1 MEMEPNQKPSEGG
14 NKPNPTGK
22 IALII
27 LIAIFIVAGVSCLPL
42 QKWTGG
48 RIKDFNLLGD
58 ILPLSEDS
66 SFIQQGADIVDPELL
81 RIRQQSESEAA
92 VNQHADLYGMEK
104 EPEGG
109 WTPSDTVRPYV
120 DPDTIVQQPKQ
131 NRVGNLVAIEDYTTG
146 GRGLRALKAAIAAG
160 RLGRIAVVGDSYIE
174 GDIFTQNLREQLQ
187 EAYGGEGVGYMSL
200 YSDFP
205 GFRRSVKQGGSGWH
219 TYDPNKKAKNIYL
232 GLAEH
237 YYVPTGNAIATYKGS
252 TALKH
257 VEQWSKSQFLF
268 IAPDNTVISTKSG
281 EGDWTDHQI
290 QGSERVQCLTID
302 GTTSDF
308 QLKTSDTSLIGL
320 GVWLDGTSGIAV
332 DCMSSRGFSGVTL
345 LRVNAA
351 LCRAMAKV
359 INYDLIILEFGINAM
374 TSSQTDYSLYSR
386 KMVEVIN
393 HVRTCYPTADILV
406 MGIGDRG
413 EKRGAEVHSMKS
425 APYMVAAQREAARK
439 AHCLFWDT
447 REAMGG
453 NDAIVAWAKA
463 GKANKDYIH
472 MTHQGGAELATLLFN
487 ALRLELK

>member
-1 MEMEPNQKPSEGG
+1 MEQEPTQNSSSGS

-66 SFIQQGADIVDPELL
+66 TFIQQGADIVDPELL
-81 RIRQQSESEAA
+81 RIRRQSEAEASI
-92 VNQHADLYGMEK
+92 NQHADLYGMDK

-109 WTPSDTVRPYV
+109 WTPSDTVRPYF
-120 DPDTIVQQPKQ
+120 DPDTIVQQPKH

-146 GRGLRALKAAIAAG
+146 NRGLRALKSAIASG

-200 YSDFP
+200 YCDFP
-205 GFRRSVKQGGSGWH
+205 GFRRSVKQGGNGWH
-219 TYDPNKKAKNIYL
+219 TFDPNKKAKNIYL

-237 YYVPTGNAIATYKGS
+237 YYVPTGPATATYKGV

-257 VEQWSKSQFLF
+257 VDSWSRSQFLF
-268 IAPDNTVISTKSG
+268 VAPNNTVISTKSG

-290 QGSERVQCLTID
+290 EGSERVQCLTIEGSTD
-302 GTTSDF
+302 NF

-320 GVWLDGTSGIAV
+320 GVWLDGTNGIAV

-393 HVRTCYPTADILV
+393 HVRTCYPAADILV

-425 APYMVAAQREAARK
+425 APYMVEAQREAARK

-453 NDAIVAWAKA
+453 NDAIVTWAKA

>member
-1 MEMEPNQKPSEGG
+1 MEPNQKPSADR
-14 NKPNPTGK
+14 KKSSPAGK
-22 IALII
+22 IALIV
-27 LIAIFIVAGVSCLPL
+27 LIALFIVAGVSCLPL

-58 ILPLSEDS
+58 ILHLSEDS

-81 RIRQQSESEAA
+81 RIRQQSETEAA
-92 VNQHADLYGMEK
+92 INQQADLYGLEQ

-109 WTPSDTVRPYV
+109 WTPSDTVKPYV

-146 GRGLRALKAAIAAG
+146 GRGLRALKSAISAG

-205 GFRRSVKQGGSGWH
+205 GFRRSVKQGGNGWT

-237 YYVPTGNAIATYKGS
+237 YYVPKGNALATYHGVS
-252 TALKH
+252 ALKH
-257 VEQWSKSQFLF
+257 ADKWSKSQFLF
-268 IAPDNTVISTKSG
+268 IAPNNTVISTRCG

-290 QGSERVQCLTID
+290 QGSDRVQCLTID
-302 GTTSDF
+302 GTTDDF

-320 GVWLDGTSGIAV
+320 GVWLDGSKGMAV

-351 LCRAMAKV
+351 LCRAMSKV

-393 HVRTCYPTADILV
+393 HVRTCYPSADILV

-425 APYMVAAQREAARK
+425 APYMVNAQREAARK

-453 NDAIVAWAKA
+453 NDAIVAWTKA

-487 ALRLELK
+487 AIRLELK